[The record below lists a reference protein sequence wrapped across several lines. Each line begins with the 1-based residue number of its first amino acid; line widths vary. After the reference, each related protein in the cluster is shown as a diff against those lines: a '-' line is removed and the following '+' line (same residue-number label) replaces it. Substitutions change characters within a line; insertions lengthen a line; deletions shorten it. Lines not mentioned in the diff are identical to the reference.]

1 MNDVLRIL
9 IDRIIGASAIVFRGI
24 LFIRIKTSLWNQGRL
39 RRKYGVCSE
48 TPISGY
54 ENQQLRT
61 SPGKMVFAYT
71 SGSTNKPKRIPYD
84 RMRLLRTRM
93 VFIDTFW
100 RYLAETRLKNR
111 SIFIF
116 SSMRPDDSL
125 SSLLLHEPGPP
136 PRLVGLH
143 APHLIQNHPAIREA
157 AREYGETAV
166 RLWILTVSNPSVIYS
181 TNPSTI
187 AAFFLD
193 VYESWDSSRRLV
205 LEHDRLRKIQK
216 RIVSRGA
223 CSRLQKI
230 ASSPRPLS
238 VPEMFPALGAFACW
252 DGGYVSPFIEQIR
265 RYLPESRYRHLPMY
279 SMSTETIETI
289 GAGRMFLPLAPGVL
303 YEFIEDGFEDQPAN
317 ILGPEQLQKG
327 KRYSMVVSD
336 GYGLRRYQ
344 TDDLFACVG
353 MVDGIPD
360 LRFAQRRNLS
370 YSFTGEKLTAEQ
382 LKLAYQEVEARY
394 PVLRHHGFLTC
405 FPSKS
410 STETLPR
417 YQLVYVRSSGNAP
430 PAAVTS
436 DGLAAE
442 IEQKL
447 GEFNLEFKA
456 KIESRRLG
464 RMKLEVIPLHDFIRR
479 VRGPESQFKFLPLYT
494 KLWETQTTAASGS

>member
-1 MNDVLRIL
+1 MNDVLRNL
-9 IDRIIGASAIVFRGI
+9 IDGFIGASAVVFRGI
-24 LFIRIKTSLWNQGRL
+24 LLIRLKTYRWNQARL

-48 TPISGY
+48 TPIRGY
-54 ENQQLRT
+54 EDQQLPIT
-61 SPGKMVFAYT
+61 GGKVVCAYT

-84 RMRLLRTRM
+84 WPRLLRTRL

-100 RYLAETRLKNR
+100 RYLAETPLKNR

-116 SSMRPDDSL
+116 SSMGRDNSL
-125 SSLLLHEPGPP
+125 SSMLLHEAGPP
-136 PRLVGLH
+136 PYLVGLH

-166 RLWILTVSNPSVIYS
+166 RLWILTVSNPGVIYA

-187 AAFFLD
+187 AAFFHD
-193 VYESWDSSRRLV
+193 VYDSWDASRRLV
-205 LEHDRLRKIQK
+205 IDHDRFRWAQK
-216 RIVSRGA
+216 RIASRGA
-223 CSRLQKI
+223 CNRLRMI
-230 ASSPRPLS
+230 AGSPRPLS
-238 VPEMFPALGAFACW
+238 VGDMFPALGAFSCW

-265 RYLPESRYRHLPMY
+265 RYLPDSRYRHLPMY

-303 YEFIEDGFEDQPAN
+303 YEFIEDGLEDQPAN
-317 ILGPEQLQKG
+317 VLRPGELEKG

-344 TDDLFACVG
+344 TDDLFSCVG

-360 LRFAQRRNLS
+360 LRFAKRRNLS
-370 YSFTGEKLTAEQ
+370 YSFTGEKLTADQ
-382 LKLAYQEVEARY
+382 LKRAYQEVESRH
-394 PVLRHHGFLTC
+394 PGLRQHGFLTC

-410 STETLPR
+410 PSEPLPR
-417 YQLVYVRSSGNAP
+417 YRLVYVRSSATAT
-430 PAAVTS
+430 AAATPS

-442 IEQKL
+442 VEQTL
-447 GEFNLEFKA
+447 GEFNLEFKL

-464 RMKLEVIPLHDFIRR
+464 RMKLEVILLHDFIRR